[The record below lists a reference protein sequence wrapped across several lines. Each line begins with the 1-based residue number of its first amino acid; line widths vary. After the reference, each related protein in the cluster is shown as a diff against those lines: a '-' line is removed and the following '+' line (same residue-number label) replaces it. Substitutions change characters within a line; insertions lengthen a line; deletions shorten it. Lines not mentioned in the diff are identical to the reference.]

1 MKTIFFI
8 ALLLGAKS
16 MAEEEKMIIRCS
28 APAQIISPATLT
40 LSVTEDST
48 ADFVRVNLIENQTSS
63 LYFSQVEKDQ
73 VQAGLTKGELNLIL
87 VTSKSTQR
95 NGIVS
100 NAGFFVATKNPSNAY
115 SAFFAAKGNIF
126 SLTCSTP

>member
-1 MKTIFFI
+1 MK
-8 ALLLGAKS
+8 ALLLISIFFWNAF
-16 MAEEEKMIIRCS
+16 AEEEKMLIRCS
-28 APAQIISPATLT
+28 APAQIVSPATLT
-40 LSVTEDST
+40 LSVSEDST
-48 ADFVRVNLIENQTSS
+48 ADFVRVNLVENQTSN

-73 VQAGLTKGELNLIL
+73 IQNGLDKGELNLIL
-87 VTSKSTQR
+87 VSSKSTQR

-100 NAGFFVATKNPSNAY
+100 NAGYFVISKGQPKAY